1 VNLTILRKSLNGL
14 RSLTF
19 RKISAVSKLSL
30 KEPIDRLRLIAAMS
44 VVKELQA
51 LASRFDENI
60 KFKPIFMKAIGLM
73 IY

>member
-1 VNLTILRKSLNGL
+1 
-14 RSLTF
+14 
-19 RKISAVSKLSL
+19 
-30 KEPIDRLRLIAAMS
+30 MS